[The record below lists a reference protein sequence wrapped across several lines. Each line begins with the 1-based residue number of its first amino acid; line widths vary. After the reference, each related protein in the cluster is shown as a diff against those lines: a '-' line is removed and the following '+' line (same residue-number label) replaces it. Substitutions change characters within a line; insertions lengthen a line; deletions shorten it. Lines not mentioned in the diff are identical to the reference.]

1 MTRKESIKRSSPLRI
16 GLISVVLIGLLAG
29 IAMGTSHAVWES
41 IVKVYSANLKTIL
54 DADIAA
60 LKIWIKNEIKYAQA
74 QVRTPLLRREVR
86 KLVDIHR
93 QYPGD
98 SKKLQQSESLHI
110 LRRWALPEDPE
121 QDYLGFFV
129 ASVDGTIIANAE
141 DGSYI
146 GLSVTEKAKKQLEP
160 VFAGDSA
167 LEKPQLLESYIK
179 EAEDLEDQPIIV
191 TSVPVYGAD
200 GEVIAAYGRVLNP
213 DKDFTR
219 ILSVARMG
227 ENGDTYAFDSDGFLL
242 SDSRFE
248 EQLQKIGL
256 LPDTANARSI
266 LTVQT
271 RDPGGDMTKGF
282 QPTTP
287 AEDRP
292 LTRMAQAA
300 ITGSSG
306 MDLEGYRD
314 YRGVMVIGAWEWLPE
329 YGFGVATELPESEA
343 FSGHRPVKIAF
354 TLLFLALVS
363 ACGWFLYSSISI
375 HRLKKR
381 IEEIR
386 QLGQYKLLEKIG
398 EGGMGQVYKASH
410 AMLKRPTAV
419 KFIRPEV
426 MTEEMVNRFE
436 REVQLTSNLSHPNT
450 IQVYDYGQTESG
462 IFYYAM
468 EYLQGITL
476 AQLILLEG
484 AVTVPRVIYILK
496 HVCYSLEEAH
506 GIGLIHRDIKP
517 MNIMLCARGGQFDS
531 VKVLDFGLAKEI
543 ETKDTDLTI
552 NQGIIGTPVY
562 IAPERLQGEDG
573 LDVRSDIYSLGAVA
587 YNLLTGKDVFTA
599 PTTVEVCY
607 QVMKSAPEPPSAR
620 LGQPLPELLE
630 QLILACLA
638 KNPGERPATV
648 HEIIRVLEEL
658 QEEQKWEQEQA
669 QGWWSENDERI
680 AACNK
685 KQAG

>member
-1 MTRKESIKRSSPLRI
+1 MTEKEGRKRSSPLRI
-16 GLISVVLIGLLAG
+16 VLISIVFIGLLAAIG
-29 IAMGTSHAVWES
+29 LGTSHAVWES
-41 IVKVYSANLKTIL
+41 IVKVYSANLRTIL

-60 LKIWIKNEIKYAQA
+60 LRIWIRNEINYAQA
-74 QVRTPLLRREVR
+74 QAKTPILRREVK

-98 SKKLQQSESLHI
+98 AKKIQQSESLRI
-110 LRRWALPEDPE
+110 LQNWALPEDQE
-121 QDYLGFFV
+121 QDYWGFFV
-129 ASVDGTIIANAE
+129 VSVDGTIVASVE
-141 DGSYI
+141 GGPYI
-146 GLSVTEKAKKQLEP
+146 GLSVTEQAQKQLEP
-160 VFAGDSA
+160 VFAGDSV
-167 LEKPQLLESYIK
+167 LEKPQLLGSYIK
-179 EAEDLEDQPIIV
+179 DTVDLEGQPIIV
-191 TSVPVYGAD
+191 TAVPVYGSNS
-200 GEVIAAYGRVLNP
+200 EVIAAYGRVLNP

-256 LPDTANARSI
+256 LPDNADARSI

-300 ITGSSG
+300 ISGSSG
-306 MDLEGYRD
+306 IDLNGYRD

-386 QLGQYKLLEKIG
+386 QLGQYELLEKIG
-398 EGGMGQVYKASH
+398 EGGMGKVYKARH

-419 KFIRPEV
+419 KFIRPEM

-436 REVQLTSNLSHPNT
+436 REVQLTSSLTHPNT

-476 AQLILLEG
+476 AQLSELSG
-484 AVTVPRVIYILK
+484 PVTVARVIYILR

-506 GIGLIHRDIKP
+506 DIGLIHRDIKP
-517 MNIMLCARGGQFDS
+517 MNIMLCARGGQFDA

-543 ETKDTDLTI
+543 ATKNTDLTV

-562 IAPERLQGEDG
+562 IAPERLEGKDG
-573 LDVRSDIYSLGAVA
+573 LDVRSDIYSLGSVA
-587 YNLLTGKDVFTA
+587 YNLLTGQDVFIA
-599 PTTVEVCY
+599 PTAVEVCY
-607 QVMKSAPEPPSAR
+607 QVMKSAPEPPSSR
-620 LGQPLPELLE
+620 LGQALPQPLEHLV
-630 QLILACLA
+630 LACLA
-638 KNPGERPATV
+638 KNPAERPATV
-648 HEIIRVLEEL
+648 REIIRVLEDL
-658 QEEQKWEQEQA
+658 QEEQEWEQEQA
-669 QGWWSENDERI
+669 QRWWSDNNERI
-680 AACNK
+680 AACIDM
-685 KQAG
+685 

>member
-1 MTRKESIKRSSPLRI
+1 MSI
-16 GLISVVLIGLLAG
+16 
-29 IAMGTSHAVWES
+29 S
-41 IVKVYSANLKTIL
+41 IDNTPVMQ
-54 DADIAA
+54 
-60 LKIWIKNEIKYAQA
+60 KI
-74 QVRTPLLRREVR
+74 
-86 KLVDIHR
+86 
-93 QYPGD
+93 
-98 SKKLQQSESLHI
+98 QQSESLRI
-110 LRRWALPEDPE
+110 LQNWALPEDQE
-121 QDYLGFFV
+121 QDYWGFFV
-129 ASVDGTIIANAE
+129 VSVDGTIVASVE
-141 DGSYI
+141 GGPYI
-146 GLSVTEKAKKQLEP
+146 GLSVTEQAQKQLEP
-160 VFAGDSA
+160 VFAGDSV
-167 LEKPQLLESYIK
+167 LEKPQLLGSYIK
-179 EAEDLEDQPIIV
+179 DTVDLEGQPIIV
-191 TSVPVYGAD
+191 TAVPVYGSNS
-200 GEVIAAYGRVLNP
+200 EVIAAYGRVLNP

-256 LPDTANARSI
+256 LPDNADARSI

-300 ITGSSG
+300 ISGSSG
-306 MDLEGYRD
+306 IDLNGYRD

-386 QLGQYKLLEKIG
+386 QLGQYELLEKIG
-398 EGGMGQVYKASH
+398 EGGMGKVYKARH

-419 KFIRPEV
+419 KFIRPEM

-436 REVQLTSNLSHPNT
+436 REVQLTSSLTHPNT

-476 AQLILLEG
+476 AQLSELSG
-484 AVTVPRVIYILK
+484 PVTVARVIYILR

-506 GIGLIHRDIKP
+506 DIGLIHRDIKP
-517 MNIMLCARGGQFDS
+517 MNIMLCARGGQFDA

-543 ETKDTDLTI
+543 ATKNTDLTV

-562 IAPERLQGEDG
+562 IAPERLEGKDG
-573 LDVRSDIYSLGAVA
+573 LDVRSDIYSLGSVA
-587 YNLLTGKDVFTA
+587 YNLLTGQDVFIA
-599 PTTVEVCY
+599 PTAVEVCY
-607 QVMKSAPEPPSAR
+607 QVMKSAPEPPSSR
-620 LGQPLPELLE
+620 LGQALPQPLEHLV
-630 QLILACLA
+630 LACLA
-638 KNPGERPATV
+638 KNPAERPATV
-648 HEIIRVLEEL
+648 REIIRVLEDL
-658 QEEQKWEQEQA
+658 QEEQEWEQEQA
-669 QGWWSENDERI
+669 QRWWSDNNERI
-680 AACNK
+680 AACIDM
-685 KQAG
+685 